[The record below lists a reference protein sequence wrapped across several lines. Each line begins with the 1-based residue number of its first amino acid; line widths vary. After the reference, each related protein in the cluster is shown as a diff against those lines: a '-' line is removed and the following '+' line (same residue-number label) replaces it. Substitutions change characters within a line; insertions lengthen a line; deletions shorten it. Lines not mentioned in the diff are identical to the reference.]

1 MHGIAFSSWLLVFAL
16 FIGNIREARSFF
28 YLENAAARRMTMA
41 AESEEKPRLPR
52 RKFVDLLVAG
62 SFLYDAPTPAFA
74 DALPKTGVP
83 APDFLL
89 PSNAGKDLALKDFT
103 GKGKW
108 TVLYFYPGDFT
119 EGCTIEAKGFQA
131 NMGKFDAL
139 NAQIVGVSVD
149 DISKHLDFAKTY
161 GLSYPL
167 LSDLNG
173 KVSSTY
179 GSILKIPFLGTFSN
193 RQTYI
198 IDPEGNLRYVFTD
211 VESRVKRHADDI
223 MSKLT
228 ELQKSPSQAAAG

>member
-1 MHGIAFSSWLLVFAL
+1 MRLSHNIFPVHDIHLERIASLLAQCDDGVSLTLDATAIGWAPLSSIFMPFSKGL
-16 FIGNIREARSFF
+16 
-28 YLENAAARRMTMA
+28 
-41 AESEEKPRLPR
+41 
-52 RKFVDLLVAG
+52 
-62 SFLYDAPTPAFA
+62 DAI
-74 DALPKTGVP
+74 KSGV
-83 APDFLL
+83 
-89 PSNAGKDLALKDFT
+89 KDFT